1 MMNNYSIKVLFPTLL
16 AITLFSLWA
25 GFALLVVNPLF
36 YQDLPGYTIGRICI
50 WEYVAMVIAASVT
63 YLLIKN
69 WGNIEV
75 IELNGKNLITLN
87 PNYGIYFGIYFLVA
101 ILVAI
106 WQFWLFSQTF

>member
-50 WEYVAMVIAASVT
+50 WEYVAMLIAASVT

-75 IELNGKNLITLN
+75 IELNGKTLITLN
-87 PNYGIYFGIYFLVA
+87 PKYGIYFGLYFLVA
-101 ILVAI
+101 IIVAI